1 MKVNMK
7 LKGSTGMILLLIVLV
22 VFAVC
27 GSFMNKKFLEG
38 MVNSEPPTCTPPNR
52 PPSSNGMPPA
62 HDPLGPPMPVPAS
75 NPAYP
80 APPLPPN
87 GPPVPQNGPP
97 VPQNGPPVP
106 GPPPPMPPPPL
117 TIDGKL
123 PPAPPGDEY
132 ILKSQ
137 IVPPV
142 CPACPTCPPVKVCPK
157 TGALDTDSCPPCPAC
172 ERCPEPAFECKKV
185 PNYNSS
191 AVDGI
196 LPGSNSP
203 NDIEGYLP
211 KPILNN
217 FSTFDNN

>member
-38 MVNSEPPTCTPPNR
+38 MDNSESSTCT
-52 PPSSNGMPPA
+52 SSNGPP
-62 HDPLGPPMPVPAS
+62 PPVPAS

-80 APPLPPN
+80 APPVPPN
-87 GPPVPQNGPP
+87 S
-97 VPQNGPPVP
+97 PPVP
-106 GPPPPMPPPPL
+106 GPPPPIPPPPL

-185 PNYNSS
+185 PNYKSS
-191 AVDGI
+191 AVDSI
-196 LPGSNSP
+196 LPGSNSS

-211 KPILNN
+211 KPVLNN